1 MAHPTDATAPAAGV
15 VNVLSVIRRY
25 RLREFPKRFGPD
37 DLHHVGIPFIDVD
50 RTMHALRLMD
60 LVDAASTATPRF
72 QRIQDSQSEEAYH
85 EALAELLREVYEPIF
100 ESCDPTTASDL
111 KLRAAFREYEP
122 AEERERMIALFK
134 ALCAEAG
141 MIDAGS
147 SLIPPVLGT
156 SSRNLQMMQ
165 QYESRKQ
172 NA

>member
-1 MAHPTDATAPAAGV
+1 MAHPTDATAPAAGI

-60 LVDAASTATPRF
+60 LVDAANTATPRF
-72 QRIQDSQSEEAYH
+72 QRIQDCQSEEEYR
-85 EALAELLREVYEPIF
+85 EALVDLLREVYEPVF
-100 ESCDPTTASDL
+100 ESCDPTTASDM
-111 KLRAAFREYEP
+111 KMRSVFREYEP

-141 MIDAGS
+141 MIEANA

-156 SSRNLQMMQ
+156 SSRNLRAMEEH
-165 QYESRKQ
+165 ESRQQ
-172 NA
+172 ND

>member
-1 MAHPTDATAPAAGV
+1 MAHPTDATAPAAGI

-72 QRIQDSQSEEAYH
+72 QRIQDCQSEEEYR
-85 EALAELLREVYEPIF
+85 EALAELLREVYEPVF
-100 ESCDPTTASDL
+100 ESCDPTTASDM
-111 KLRAAFREYEP
+111 KMRSVFREYEP

-141 MIDAGS
+141 MIEANA

-156 SSRNLQMMQ
+156 SSRNLRAMEEHEARQ
-165 QYESRKQ
+165 Q
-172 NA
+172 ND

>member
-1 MAHPTDATAPAAGV
+1 MAHPTDATAPAAGI

-60 LVDAASTATPRF
+60 LVDAANTATPRF
-72 QRIQDSQSEEAYH
+72 QRIQDCQSEEEYR
-85 EALAELLREVYEPIF
+85 EALVDLLREVYEPVF
-100 ESCDPTTASDL
+100 ESCDPTTASDM
-111 KLRAAFREYEP
+111 KMRSVFREYEP

-141 MIDAGS
+141 MIEANA

-156 SSRNLQMMQ
+156 SSRNLRAMEEH
-165 QYESRKQ
+165 ESRQQ

>member
-1 MAHPTDATAPAAGV
+1 MAHPTDATAPAAGI

-60 LVDAASTATPRF
+60 LVDAANTATPRF
-72 QRIQDSQSEEAYH
+72 QRIQDCQSEEEYR
-85 EALAELLREVYEPIF
+85 EALADLLREVYEPVF
-100 ESCDPTTASDL
+100 ESCDPTTASDM
-111 KLRAAFREYEP
+111 KMRSVFREYEP

-141 MIDAGS
+141 MIEANA

-156 SSRNLQMMQ
+156 SSRNLRAMEEHEARQ
-165 QYESRKQ
+165 Q
-172 NA
+172 ND